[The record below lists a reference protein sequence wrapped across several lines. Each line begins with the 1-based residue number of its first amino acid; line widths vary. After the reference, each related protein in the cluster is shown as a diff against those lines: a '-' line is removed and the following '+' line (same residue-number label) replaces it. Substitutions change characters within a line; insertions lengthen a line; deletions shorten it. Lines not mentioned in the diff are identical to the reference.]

1 MPYITEE
8 RRMIQ
13 EQAREFT
20 LNEVLPVAN
29 KLDPEK
35 GDIPMDLR
43 DKMAEL
49 GYFGILIPEK
59 YGGLGLGCFEYCL
72 VTEELSRGWMSV
84 ASLIAR
90 GNLLIGSHMM
100 SEEQKSRYLTRM
112 AKGEFLGAFSMS
124 EPNAGSDIS
133 NISCRARK
141 DGASW
146 LISGNKYWCTFADG
160 ADFIIIIARSSDAP
174 AGKRHLGL
182 SMFFLEKKR
191 GELPPGCSGA
201 PIPKIGYFGWK
212 TYELAFDNCRVPAEN
227 MIGEEGQAFYY
238 ATSGLET
245 ARAHT
250 AARAIGLAQGALDD
264 SIKYAN
270 DRRQFSRAIADFQ
283 AIRFKIA
290 EMATQIEA
298 ARQLNYFVF
307 EQIDTG
313 QRCDKEASMV
323 KLFASE
329 MAERV
334 CSEGIQI
341 HGGAGY
347 TTLHAVERLE
357 QVWITNVTMNTA
369 EGHFNEHLMKSSPW
383 GQRLGFGGVTISMC
397 IGLAAEDT
405 AENALMEL
413 GLDKIRLKAPVH
425 HGDTLYCYSEVLE
438 KQDAQQPDAGIVR
451 FRHYGVNQDDKHV
464 FEGERIVL
472 IKRRSHWGDK

>member
-90 GNLLIGSHMM
+90 GNLLIGCAHD
-100 SEEQKSRYLTRM
+100 ER
-112 AKGEFLGAFSMS
+112 GA
-124 EPNAGSDIS
+124 ARAVT
-133 NISCRARK
+133 CRAWPR
-141 DGASW
+141 ASSWAPSRCPSPTPAPTSPTSPAAPRRTATSW

-160 ADFIIIIARSSDAP
+160 ADFMIIIARTSDAP

-191 GELPPGCSGA
+191 GDAAAGLQRRADPQDRLFRLEDLRARLRQLPRRRP
-201 PIPKIGYFGWK
+201 
-212 TYELAFDNCRVPAEN
+212 TN

-264 SIKYAN
+264 SIKYAS
-270 DRRQFSRAIADFQ
+270 DRKQFGRSIADFQ

-298 ARQLNYFVF
+298 ARQLNYFVC

-347 TTLHAVERLE
+347 TTLHAVERH
-357 QVWITNVTMNTA
+357 WRDA
-369 EGHFNEHLMKSSPW
+369 
-383 GQRLGFGGVTISMC
+383 RLT
-397 IGLAAEDT
+397 
-405 AENALMEL
+405 
-413 GLDKIRLKAPVH
+413 KI
-425 HGDTLYCYSEVLE
+425 
-438 KQDAQQPDAGIVR
+438 
-451 FRHYGVNQDDKHV
+451 
-464 FEGERIVL
+464 FEGTSEIQKRIISDRL
-472 IKRRSHWGDK
+472 LGRGRN